1 MALSC
6 SSGANVSVT
15 GGRSHTVEQA
25 AVRGKTVRACWP
37 ARIVRFPVG
46 KWVSSGELMPVRE
59 RVRRQFNFGLR
70 DGILAGMPV
79 RERVRGQACVRIRGQ
94 ALIGARVGVGFR
106 AWVVGGWGRG
116 GWGAGAGGGSWGRG
130 GGTGGGGLFRGFVGG
145 VGGGWW

>member
-37 ARIVRFPVG
+37 ARIVRFRVG

-59 RVRRQFNFGLR
+59 RVR
-70 DGILAGMPV
+70 
-79 RERVRGQACVRIRGQ
+79 GQACVRIRGL

-106 AWVVGGWGRG
+106 ACVRGRDVGQPVLGPVGWFPVLVFAGIVASGWGGPAGRVVF
-116 GWGAGAGGGSWGRG
+116 AGAGGCPG
-130 GGTGGGGLFRGFVGG
+130 GGV
-145 VGGGWW
+145 